1 MFQVFGIRSN
11 FTIRDNTEPVDVDG
25 GEGGPDVSEGG
36 GAIAAPAPTLFLL
49 SPSGSSSSSP
59 GLLLNP
65 VNQGELEGG

>member
-1 MFQVFGIRSN
+1 MA
-11 FTIRDNTEPVDVDG
+11 DVEGKGDPDAWG

-36 GAIAAPAPTLFLL
+36 GAIAAPAPMLFRL

-65 VNQGELEGG
+65 EKLLDP